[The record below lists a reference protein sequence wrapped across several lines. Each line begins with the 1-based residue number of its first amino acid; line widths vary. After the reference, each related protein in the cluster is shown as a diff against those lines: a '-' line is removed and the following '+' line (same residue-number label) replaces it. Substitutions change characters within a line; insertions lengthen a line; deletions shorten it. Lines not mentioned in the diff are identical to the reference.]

1 MQIATCPKGA
11 WLHDVCC
18 SGSEENMF
26 HAAGKPCQRQLS
38 FNMVLALVMIDVS
51 VACRL

>member
-1 MQIATCPKGA
+1 MQIATCSKGA

-18 SGSEENMF
+18 SGSEDSMF
-26 HAAGKPCQRQLS
+26 HAAGKPCERHAPLY
-38 FNMVLALVMIDVS
+38 MVLGIVMVDVS